1 MMVWILNPQQV
12 KIYGSKGL
20 LFRKKSLLKDVCETG
35 VSHMG
40 VSKNRGGP
48 PKSWI
53 SIGFSI
59 INHPFWGPTP
69 IFGNTHMVSVSQHSD
84 NMPPVFF
91 GVSRHPMVTPLVGF
105 FACQD
110 AVVNTIG
117 FPLVGGPAGSM
128 EGASLCYLCCWT
140 WIHFTKASFWKNQN
154 LMYTH
159 RCLSYKGHPK
169 MFQLRCWTLMIL
181 VAPSSDFCSCQ
192 VVVIVRSLRIWE
204 GWEVDGQC
212 VVLTD
217 LNEVLLPKIPQGMRC
232 L

>member
-1 MMVWILNPQQV
+1 MSFPLWFRGRHPDDGLNLWLQRIV
-12 KIYGSKGL
+12 VS
-20 LFRKKSLLKDVCETG
+20 KKSLLKAGFTN
-35 VSHMG
+35 MG
-40 VSKNRGGP
+40 VSKNSGGP

-53 SIGFSI
+53 LGGFSV

-91 GVSRHPMVTPLVGF
+91 GVSRHPMVTPLVVF

-128 EGASLCYLCCWT
+128 EGAIMSCCWT

-154 LMYTH
+154 LLYTH

-169 MFQLRCWTLMIL
+169 MFQLRC
-181 VAPSSDFCSCQ
+181 
-192 VVVIVRSLRIWE
+192 
-204 GWEVDGQC
+204 
-212 VVLTD
+212 
-217 LNEVLLPKIPQGMRC
+217 
-232 L
+232 